1 MDPGFV
7 EQHWSALPNLSR
19 LRAQGGFQRLKTT
32 MPPQSP
38 VAWST
43 FTTGTDPS
51 THGIFDF
58 VHRDPATLQPFSSM
72 SQTEESKFTLSV
84 GPYSIPLT
92 RAHVKSLRKGKA
104 FWELLAA
111 QNIPVTIIRMPA
123 NYPPIEAGEALAGM
137 GTPDLR
143 GTLGTFTLYTDDP
156 AEISRSVSGGRIVK
170 VPAFNNRATLK
181 VEGPPNSLL
190 KEHPFTSV
198 DMVVDVDPQ
207 APAARLAVSSTQAVV
222 QQGEWSNWLPVE
234 FPLVRGLAGARGMFR
249 VYAKQLHPT
258 LELYVSP
265 INPDPRA
272 PSLPIS
278 EPANYSREI
287 ASETGP
293 FYTLGISE
301 DTSALR
307 QGVFDL
313 PEFLTQ
319 SRLVFQDELD
329 LLHYSLRHFHS
340 GLLFFYFSA
349 IDQNSHI
356 LWGKHDSELLP
367 IYQRIDAAIGEVM
380 NTVKDADLIV
390 MSDHGFTRFD
400 RAVNLNTWLWKQG
413 YLALKGPPGAGDE
426 LFANVDWQ
434 KTQLYAIGLNGL
446 YLNLAGREKYGI
458 VKQGPESQ
466 KILASVTDKLRSL
479 RDAVNGRQVVETVN
493 AMPPNNG
500 PDMIIGYAP
509 GYRASWQT
517 ALGGVP
523 ENILDDNTD
532 AWIADHCIN
541 ADDVPGVLFS
551 NRKLL
556 HGDNAS
562 LKDLTVSILGLFGV
576 SPGPGMTGKALF
588 Q

>member
-7 EQHWSALPNLSR
+7 EQHWAALPNLSR
-19 LRAQGGFQRLKTT
+19 LRMQGGFQRLKTT
-32 MPPQSP
+32 TPPQSP

-43 FTTGTDPS
+43 FATGRDPAA
-51 THGIFDF
+51 HGIFDF
-58 VHRDPATLQPFSSM
+58 VHRDPSTLQPFSSM
-72 SQTEESKFTLSV
+72 SQTEESKFALSI

-92 RAHVKSLRKGKA
+92 PAHVRLLRKGKT
-104 FWELLAA
+104 FWEILAA
-111 QNIPVTIIRMPA
+111 QDIPVTVIRMPV

-143 GTLGTFTLYTDDP
+143 GTLGTFTFYTDDP

-170 VPAFNNRATLK
+170 VPAFNNRVTLK

-190 KEHPFTSV
+190 KEHPFTF
-198 DMVVDVDPQ
+198 VDVVADIDPV
-207 APAARLAVSSTQAVV
+207 APVARLTAGSAQAVV
-222 QQGEWSNWLPVE
+222 RQGEWSGWLPVE
-234 FPLVRGLAGARGMFR
+234 FPLLRGIAGARGMFR

-258 LELYVSP
+258 FELYISP
-265 INPDPRA
+265 VNLDPRA

-278 EPANYSREI
+278 APSDYSREI

-329 LLHYSLRHFHS
+329 LLHYSLRHFHG

-349 IDQNSHI
+349 IDQNSHM
-356 LWGKHDSELLP
+356 LWGKHDDELLP

-390 MSDHGFTRFD
+390 MSDHGFARFD

-413 YLALKGPPGAGDE
+413 YLALKGPPGGDDE
-426 LFANVDWQ
+426 LFANVDWS
-434 KTQLYAIGLNGL
+434 KTQLYALGLNGL

-458 VKQGPESQ
+458 VKRGPESQ
-466 KILASVTDKLRSL
+466 AILANVTAQLRSL
-479 RDAVNGRQVVETVN
+479 RDSVDGRQVVGTVH
-493 AMPPNNG
+493 AMPVDGG
-500 PDMIIGYAP
+500 PDMIVGYAP

-523 ENILDDNTD
+523 ENVLDDNTD

-556 HGDNAS
+556 GENAE

-576 SPGPGMTGKALF
+576 SPGAGMTGKVVF
-588 Q
+588 